1 MGGSVAEID
10 ANTLGIS
17 ENKREYTG
25 FFSID
30 LDAQRKKELCK
41 GGLL

>member
-17 ENKREYTG
+17 DNKREYTV
-25 FFSID
+25 FSID

>member
-17 ENKREYTG
+17 ENKREYTV
-25 FFSID
+25 FSID
-30 LDAQRKKELCK
+30 LDAHRKKELCK